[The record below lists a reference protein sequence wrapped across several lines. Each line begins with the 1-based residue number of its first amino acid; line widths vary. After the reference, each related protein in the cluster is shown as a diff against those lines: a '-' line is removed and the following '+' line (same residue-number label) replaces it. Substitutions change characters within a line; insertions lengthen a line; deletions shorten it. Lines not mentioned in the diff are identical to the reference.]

1 MSNLPLIS
9 VIVPVYKVEKYLR
22 RCIESI
28 QAQTYCNL
36 EIILVN
42 DGSPDNC
49 GAICDE
55 YASRDKRIHVIHKTN
70 GGLSDARNAGI
81 NVARGDY
88 LGFIDSDDFIAN
100 DMYELLYQRIIEE
113 NADISIC
120 DVAVTNDGEKATF
133 TDSESKDIFEGEDI
147 LFAMIYRNRFT
158 VNVWNK
164 LYRREL
170 FQNIRFPKGML
181 YEDLATTYKLMMQAK
196 CVVYT
201 HSKKYAYVQRNGSIM
216 NVTGFRIV
224 KDKVQIVSEMW
235 DYFEESDIFHKKE
248 IQAGMIRYITND
260 IFRMLGHD
268 NLTKNPEYRKAL
280 KKFISSKWG
289 VIYTN
294 SFISVYHKLIF
305 VMYIKC
311 PIILETMYKHR
322 GVKK

>member
-1 MSNLPLIS
+1 MGNLPLIS
-9 VIVPVYKVEKYLR
+9 VIVPVYKVENYLR

-28 QAQTYCNL
+28 QAQTYRNL
-36 EIILVN
+36 EIILVD

-55 YASRDKRIHVIHKTN
+55 YASGDERIHVIHKAN
-70 GGLSDARNAGI
+70 GGLSDARNTGI
-81 NVARGDY
+81 NVARGEY

-120 DVAVTNDGEKATF
+120 DAAVTNDGEKATF
-133 TDSESKDIFEGEDI
+133 TDSEAKDIFEGEDI
-147 LFAMIYRNRFT
+147 LLAMIYRNRFT
-158 VNVWNK
+158 VNTWNK

-196 CVVYT
+196 CVVYS

-268 NLTKNPEYRKAL
+268 NLTKNLEYRNEL
-280 KKFISSKWG
+280 QQFIVGKRNA
-289 VIYTN
+289 IYAN
-294 SFISVYHKLIF
+294 PIISVYHKLVFI
-305 VMYIKC
+305 MYIRC
-311 PIILETMYKHR
+311 PSVLRSIYKIASAR
-322 GVKK
+322 K